1 MTLNRTSESSSV
13 TKIAALLFSLQLLLA
28 CAAPTKI
35 DTSVVLPARFH
46 EATTIR
52 DIAVLPFA
60 GPDGAAFTAEIEEVL
75 ATVRIDERPYF
86 KLVDR
91 TNLDKILS
99 EMKLSMSG
107 MFDQETAG
115 KVGKMVGAKG
125 IYTGVVTVSSVVD
138 SPYTENRSRCVSY
151 DTLYYTIKNTRIP
164 VQVCTAWQN
173 YPVGCTKRVA
183 IFSFVPK
190 LIDVETGR
198 ILYSNSI
205 SHTVSDSACTDKRPV
220 ADSLTLLNN
229 AKAAVKNEFRSDVAP
244 YKTNVTLE
252 LADSTDDI
260 STYEAKKK
268 FKSGLSFARGNRMD
282 RACEFWKDASALSPK
297 SFSILYN
304 LGICAELYG
313 QLEQALETFNKA
325 DRLLEK
331 PDKRV
336 SEAIS
341 RVSSSIEKQR
351 RLQQQR

>member
-28 CAAPTKI
+28 CAAPTRI

-46 EATTIR
+46 ETTTIR

-75 ATVRIDERPYF
+75 AKVRIDEKPYF

-151 DTLYYTIKNTRIP
+151 HTVYYTIKNTRIP

-183 IFSFVPK
+183 TFSLVPK

-260 STYEAKKK
+260 PTDEAKKK
-268 FKSGLSFARGNRMD
+268 FKSGLRFARANRMD

-341 RVSSSIEKQR
+341 RVSSSIEKQK

>member
-1 MTLNRTSESSSV
+1 M
-13 TKIAALLFSLQLLLA
+13 
-28 CAAPTKI
+28 
-35 DTSVVLPARFH
+35 
-46 EATTIR
+46 
-52 DIAVLPFA
+52 
-60 GPDGAAFTAEIEEVL
+60 
-75 ATVRIDERPYF
+75 
-86 KLVDR
+86 
-91 TNLDKILS
+91 
-99 EMKLSMSG
+99 
-107 MFDQETAG
+107 
-115 KVGKMVGAKG
+115 
-125 IYTGVVTVSSVVD
+125 
-138 SPYTENRSRCVSY
+138 
-151 DTLYYTIKNTRIP
+151 
-164 VQVCTAWQN
+164 CTAWQN

-183 IFSFVPK
+183 TFSFVPK

-220 ADSLTLLNN
+220 TDSLTLLNN

-244 YKTNVTLE
+244 YKTDVTLE

-260 STYEAKKK
+260 PTDEAKKK

-282 RACEFWKDASALSPK
+282 RACELWKDASALSPK

-304 LGICAELYG
+304 LGICAEIYG
-313 QLEQALETFNKA
+313 QLEQALDTFNKA

-341 RVSSSIEKQR
+341 RVSSSIEKQK